1 MRVNHFFVGSTGPIR
16 HHSSSIDAGVRSEF
30 ERLVATLYP
39 MDLKQALLRLVSG
52 EPKSFQISI
61 ALLCLRVNV
70 VNLLRGPLAP
80 SPELGMAIREGK
92 CAAVAVPAR
101 RRILPISGVGHFRLH
116 SEESII
122 NAVFVFIDKHKRLG
136 RGRLS
141 DGGGFQEKWNAGI
154 HEVAASY
161 IAAHPSAH

>member
-1 MRVNHFFVGSTGPIR
+1 MRAVGLSHWLAKR
-16 HHSSSIDAGVRSEF
+16 ES

-39 MDLKQALLRLVSG
+39 TDLKRALLGLVSG

-61 ALLCLRVNV
+61 ALFCLSVNV

-80 SPELGMAIREGK
+80 SPELGMAISKGK

-101 RRILPISGVGHFRLH
+101 RGILPIPGVGHFRLYG
-116 SEESII
+116 EESII
-122 NAVFVFIDKHKRLG
+122 NAVFVFIDKHKRLSRAG
-136 RGRLS
+136 LS

-161 IAAHPSAH
+161 IAAHSSAH